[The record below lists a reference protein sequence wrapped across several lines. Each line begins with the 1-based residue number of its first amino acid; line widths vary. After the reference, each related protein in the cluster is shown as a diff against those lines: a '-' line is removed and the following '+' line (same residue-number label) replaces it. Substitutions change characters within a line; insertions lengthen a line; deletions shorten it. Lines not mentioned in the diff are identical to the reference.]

1 MRDKIQNLNNERQ
14 YPKFKSMRDKF
25 QNLNQRET
33 RFKVSYFAFFNIKS
47 VQLKALYIMFQS
59 DSESKK
65 PLKKLRS
72 I

>member
-33 RFKVSYFAFFNIKS
+33 RFKVSYYAFF
-47 VQLKALYIMFQS
+47 
-59 DSESKK
+59 
-65 PLKKLRS
+65 
-72 I
+72 